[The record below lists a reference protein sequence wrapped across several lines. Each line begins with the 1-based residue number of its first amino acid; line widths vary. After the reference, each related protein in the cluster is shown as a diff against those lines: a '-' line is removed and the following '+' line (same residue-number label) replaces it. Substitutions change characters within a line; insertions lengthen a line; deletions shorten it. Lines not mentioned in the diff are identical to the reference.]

1 MNAQLSGNADVN
13 IKGLFTLLDGWN
25 ESISVEAFFLSNS
38 IDSGNWQASNAS
50 RRILARYYE

>member
-1 MNAQLSGNADVN
+1 MNAQLRGNAHVN

-38 IDSGNWQASNAS
+38 IDSGN
-50 RRILARYYE
+50 

>member
-13 IKGLFTLLDGWN
+13 IKGLFTLLEGWN
-25 ESISVEAFFLSNS
+25 ESISVEAFLLSDG
-38 IDSGNWQASNAS
+38 IDCGDWQASKTS